1 MFSKLMKRLTAVL
14 LVCALLLPAAL
25 AASYPFQGVL
35 TGAAVLRRG
44 TGDGA
49 EALASLPAG
58 DAVYITGE
66 SGSYYIAE
74 YDGVTG
80 YLPKAVVSADS
91 INAPT
96 AEAADRYAALRQGD
110 SGQAVTDL
118 QSALTELQYL
128 SGKADGKYG
137 AKTAQAVKDFQ
148 VTNGLAASGAAD
160 AATQSL
166 LFEGEPLN
174 AKGKKAS
181 VTTVP
186 TVEGFPLTK
195 GKKGELV
202 TRVQSS
208 LTVLGYYSGKVDGV
222 YGASTVTAVKKFQQK
237 NGLTA
242 TGTADAAVQS
252 LLFGGSPL
260 SASATATPK
269 PTATPSYSANTY
281 LRNGNSGK
289 QVKQMQE
296 RLISLGYLVGT
307 ATSNFDNATE
317 AAVIAFQRRNTSYAD
332 GVAGPETLKALYS
345 SSASKASSPSGIVGI
360 TLREGST
367 SKSAVRLL
375 QQKLKNLGY
384 YTGTVDGDF
393 GSGTTDAVKAFQRD
407 NRITADGVVGGG
419 TLNKLFSSSVMS
431 SSSARATATI
441 RPTVTPRLTPTPIPD
456 NIYVRVTAAPNN
468 QYATLRRGMYGTPVQ
483 EMQQALKNQG
493 YFTGVADGYYGEG
506 TENAVKSFQRYHG
519 LQVDGVAGPA
529 TLRTLL
535 EGEFP
540 FGS

>member
-1 MFSKLMKRLTAVL
+1 MKPVKAAFIVLLLVLPLLLSGCYVEPNNISAGNQAGNSLNFPTYPAATNVPTAV
-14 LVCALLLPAAL
+14 PAAPTDDPTDTPEH
-25 AASYPFQGVL
+25 ASNNAQNNPGQVVSL
-35 TGAAVLRRG
+35 PTGAVNNWTTVAPMA
-44 TGDGA
+44 TA
-49 EALASLPAG
+49 NSSAPS
-58 DAVYITGE
+58 
-66 SGSYYIAE
+66 S
-74 YDGVTG
+74 VT
-80 YLPKAVVSADS
+80 PPPST
-91 INAPT
+91 APT
-96 AEAADRYAALRQGD
+96 ATPSGTLKLGSQGD
-110 SGQAVTDL
+110 EVRNVQRKLRELGFYKGTVDGDFGEATEKAVKAF
-118 QSALTELQYL
+118 QQQYGLTV
-128 SGKADGKYG
+128 DGKVG
-137 AKTAQAVKDFQ
+137 SATMAKLASARQTAKPA
-148 VTNGLAASGAAD
+148 
-160 AATQSL
+160 
-166 LFEGEPLN
+166 
-174 AKGKKAS
+174 
-181 VTTVP
+181 
-186 TVEGFPLTK
+186 
-195 GKKGELV
+195 
-202 TRVQSS
+202 
-208 LTVLGYYSGKVDGV
+208 
-222 YGASTVTAVKKFQQK
+222 
-237 NGLTA
+237 
-242 TGTADAAVQS
+242 
-252 LLFGGSPL
+252 
-260 SASATATPK
+260 ATATPK

-317 AAVIAFQRRNTSYAD
+317 TAVIAFQRRNTSYAD